1 MRIAVVD
8 YYHPSIHF
16 KDPGQITIGLRE
28 AGVDAFLVPLRPAAS
43 NGQAPFPIVAGDPG
57 SDALWA
63 RAEADVVL
71 VFSRLDPRHTTLLR
85 RLKARGA
92 RIIVKAD
99 TDGTLGYPLVPHY
112 LRALMFSHDPLGW
125 IVRNAKWRM
134 PVKTFVARKIEQIR
148 LADAVIIE
156 SPDAVAN
163 VVRVLEYWGERHLA
177 ARLHFVPN
185 PIAPD
190 VCEAPLRQKDNVIV
204 ASGRWDDEGAKNT
217 RVLVRVLGDFL
228 QTRLDY
234 RSVILGS
241 GSERVNRLARPLGRD
256 ARARMDVRGAVTRRD
271 VVETLSVARVCLVSS
286 RLESFGLAGAEAL
299 CMGCSAVVTPI
310 ESLRYLSAQGATGT
324 VARDFTPQALLT
336 ALREDVS
343 KWEKRVYDPARI
355 AGQWRPT
362 LGRKEVARAI
372 LAIAEAIAEPRGAAP
387 RTEFPSVS

>member
-134 PVKTFVARKIEQIR
+134 PVKTFVARKIEHIR

-163 VVRVLEYWGERHLA
+163 VVRVLEYWGEGHLA

-185 PIAPD
+185 PVAPD

-217 RVLVRVLGDFL
+217 RVLVRVLGEFL
-228 QTRLDY
+228 QTRPDY

-241 GSERVNRLARPLGRD
+241 GSEYVHRLARPVGRD
-256 ARARMDVRGAVTRRD
+256 ARVRMDVRGAVTRGD
-271 VVETLSVARVCLVSS
+271 VVETLSGARVCLVSS
-286 RLESFGLAGAEAL
+286 RLESFGLAAAEAL
-299 CMGCSAVVTPI
+299 CMGCSVVVTPI
-310 ESLRYLSAQGATGT
+310 ESLAYLSAHGATGT

-336 ALREDVS
+336 ALREDVG
-343 KWEKRVYDPARI
+343 KWERRVYDPARL
-355 AGQWRPT
+355 AGRWRTT
-362 LGRKEVARAI
+362 LGRREVARTI
-372 LAIAEAIAEPRGAAP
+372 RAIAETIAERRGIAP
-387 RTEFPSVS
+387 RTEFPPVS